1 MKKFLLFIFISSS
14 ISLSAQQH
22 FIGFKAG
29 LLSSN
34 INQLQQDYD
43 YYEYTRNLNSI
54 TLGFSYDFVFK
65 SNFTLGA
72 ELNYN
77 RKGFTNG
84 VSVQI
89 NFDNNFNRY
98 ELSSK
103 YISLPLKIGYQIGN
117 KAFFDIHTGIISS
130 LRISNDFKEFDKEGN
145 EIYKPLYFEQYTGS
159 YMEASAFLEMGV
171 GYMFERGNRAF
182 ISYAF
187 QQSFT
192 NISDWK
198 KSDDLFFYAMSVCI
212 GVQYKL

>member
-1 MKKFLLFIFISSS
+1 
-14 ISLSAQQH
+14 
-22 FIGFKAG
+22 
-29 LLSSN
+29 
-34 INQLQQDYD
+34 
-43 YYEYTRNLNSI
+43 
-54 TLGFSYDFVFK
+54 
-65 SNFTLGA
+65 
-72 ELNYN
+72 
-77 RKGFTNG
+77 
-84 VSVQI
+84 VQI